1 MGSTLTAALG
11 LASLTAN
18 GTPDAALR
26 IFADPSLV
34 LCAPPTAPTSI
45 ATLRILADRLYRW
58 LPAAFRVPAA
68 PDVDLRI
75 HPNCLPYG
83 MPAHLPASPTPEY
96 TANFDEIR
104 LGVFRFVDAVLQF
117 DVTDPVVVL
126 SAARLVARL
135 HETEQGKE
143 ALEKVVRHA
152 EMCAPQWER
161 EARDGRLVLKAGP
174 AEWAIRKLNQLP
186 EGLLLRPPPPR
197 SPFQSSSGH
206 LLIHTSSIFAPPAAF
221 PLAGLGCSFR
231 QRLRRVPPHSPPPVP
246 RPSCRPR
253 PLGPATPSSAPS
265 TSPSSNSLSPLSDKA
280 LDQMLVD
287 GLHEVVIHAR

>member
-11 LASLTAN
+11 LASLAAN

-26 IFADPSLV
+26 ILADPSLV

-186 EGLLLRPPPPR
+186 EGLLLRPPPP
-197 SPFQSSSGH
+197 PFPISVLIRASSDPHLVHICSSS
-206 LLIHTSSIFAPPAAF
+206 
-221 PLAGLGCSFR
+221 
-231 QRLRRVPPHSPPPVP
+231 RVPSG
-246 RPSCRPR
+246 RPGM
-253 PLGPATPSSAPS
+253 LFSA
-265 TSPSSNSLSPLSDKA
+265 TSPSRSAALASSSTSTFLSPASTRPRDAQQRA
-280 LDQMLVD
+280 LD
-287 GLHEVVIHAR
+287 IP